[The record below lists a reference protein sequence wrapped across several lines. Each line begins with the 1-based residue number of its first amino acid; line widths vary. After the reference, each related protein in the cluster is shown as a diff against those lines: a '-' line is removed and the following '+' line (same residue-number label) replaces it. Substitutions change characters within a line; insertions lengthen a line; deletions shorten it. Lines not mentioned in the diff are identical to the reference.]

1 MKRIDIQ
8 EDIRLS
14 GSDIVLEKGD
24 TVYVVEKT
32 VTVSKPF
39 GGNEELEVYDSVP
52 RGWNLWVGFEK
63 EGFVG
68 IGFAGDNS
76 NPYQFTKVGVLSQK
90 FASDELKTLQRTMT
104 LCGFRRPEQYERL
117 KGLKKFSLPR
127 YQNLLDSAYELMT
140 DKIKWQR

>member
-8 EDIRLS
+8 EDVRLS

-39 GGNEELEVYDSVP
+39 GGSEELEVYDSVP
-52 RGWNLWVGFEK
+52 RGWKLWVGFEK
-63 EGFVG
+63 EGLIG
-68 IGFAGDNS
+68 IGFAGDSS
-76 NPYQFTKVGVLSQK
+76 NPYQLTKVGVLSQK
-90 FASDELKTLQRTMT
+90 FSSDEIGILQRAMT
-104 LCGFRRPEQYERL
+104 LCGFRRPEQYDRL
-117 KGLKKFSLPR
+117 KELKKFSPTR
-127 YQNLLDSAYELMT
+127 YQKLLDDAYELMT